1 MRILETTL
9 LSDDLEPTRQFYHKV
24 LGLPLHSH
32 EENAVA
38 FRAGD
43 TKLIFRRS
51 IQQNPVYHFAFNI
64 PHNQLDESVEWM
76 LEKAML
82 ITNEHGEIITDFP
95 SWNARSIYFCDNN
108 QNILEFIA
116 RFDLPN
122 ESDQPFHAGSL
133 LSICEMG
140 VVIKYPKKLAEELI
154 EKYHL
159 NYFDKGPVTED
170 FVVLGDDFGL
180 LIISSPNRNWY
191 PTEYKAEQFPVRMK
205 ADMNGTIHAF
215 DFNV

>member
-9 LSDDLEPTRQFYHKV
+9 LSDDLESTRQLYHEV

-51 IQQNPVYHFAFNI
+51 IQQNPVHHFAFNI

-82 ITNEHGEIITDFP
+82 ITNEHGKIFTDFP

-122 ESDQPFHAGSL
+122 ESDQRFNADSL
-133 LSICEMG
+133 LSISEMG
-140 VVIKYPKKLAEELI
+140 VVTSDPKKLAEELI

-180 LIISSPNRNWY
+180 LIISSPDRNWY
-191 PTEYKAEQFPVRMK
+191 PTEYKAEEFPVNMNI
-205 ADMNGTIHAF
+205 DINGTKRLLV
-215 DFNV
+215 FNE